1 MPRIFEY
8 LGILLFSIQMSM
20 NQFMFMGNTVNMRAK
35 LNSILLMGKLSRLK
49 SNQLKD
55 LNHWPETN

>member
-55 LNHWPETN
+55 LNH